1 MEVLTAPSLTPIAKA
16 VTLAYA
22 PHPFA
27 LDRRVTPVDAGLTVK
42 DACLQSGVDPNQP
55 IVIFLNGELLPVSDW
70 TKPLAHGDFLTVQ
83 AEVEG
88 GGGGG
93 SNPIAVVAMIAL
105 VVTAPYMAGYA
116 LNGTWAAATGIGA
129 SMLSTGIVMAG
140 SMVINSMFAPSMPS
154 TNFNGGA
161 YEQPSPTYS
170 LSGGSNRMRPYE
182 AMPLIMGT
190 HRIFPDATMKPYT
203 EYQGQDQY
211 LYQSFNA
218 GIVPATITD
227 FKIGT
232 TPINTF
238 SDVRLTVGGTDI
250 FPKNVDT
257 QSGFTLTSGAG
268 WVARTGSTDCYQMA
282 VDIEAILFYANDQ
295 GGIDWN
301 ECELNLEYRPVGGA
315 WLPFSEGFR
324 KAAVYREECSSGYGY
339 DEWGNYYE
347 TNNCSNVLVS
357 AADTGNKSTIGNN
370 SQKPLRLTYLFKPAT
385 VGQYEVRVRK
395 VTADSTDSRR
405 QNTINVAAIRSY
417 QIDDS
422 NYAGQNRITLTI
434 KASDQLN
441 GAVAQLSCL
450 AQAKAQ
456 VWNGSAWVEQVT
468 SNPAHWFMDFC
479 KGRTVNGRLAYGLG
493 LTNAQIDFTS
503 LLAWANFCYAEGLT
517 FNAVIDGNKTAADV
531 LNMIGRAGFGSPS
544 WASGKLGVVW
554 DGRMQPPVAVF
565 GMANIIKGSFN
576 VSYLTEQLADEF
588 IVSYVDPTDDYNQ
601 AQVRVAVQGVT
612 TPTNSTN
619 IDLMGCTSKA
629 MAGKFANY
637 LAAQQKYRRRK
648 VTWETDM
655 EGFVCQRG
663 DVVLLSHDLT
673 QWGYSGRVLA
683 ISGSTITLD
692 RSVTSSNGNY
702 LMVRHS
708 NGSMTTHTTSTVGD
722 ASVLTVSPSVTDA
735 NPLDCVYTFSP
746 LPTQGKRVKI
756 TSIQPINNNRLR
768 IIATDDDAEFYTA
781 WDGTFNEV
789 VKQTLLSNAAPAIS
803 NLNAIESLAYVGGF
817 VVSQV
822 SVGMQWSAN
831 VERAQ
836 LKWRM
841 NSGDWSSATLTTSNH
856 LINLGNAYGKL
867 ELSAVP
873 IGNSMIQGDAQ
884 NLTMPIYGKSLP
896 PAPVVGF
903 NVINSSGNGIA
914 SWDIHPDLDVRVNG
928 RFEIR
933 HTTEAAPTWEKSYW
947 LLDVAGSATSAI
959 VPVVN
964 GTYLIRAIDDTGNM
978 GNVSTFTATEAS
990 LTGFNTLATITGFNG
1005 TQNNTVV
1012 DLITGLKL
1020 ANNTLF
1026 DSIADI
1032 DSLSEPLDNVGGI
1045 VLTGELIHS
1054 DSFNFGSLK
1063 TVQIQVLPIV
1073 LAYQVNDLIDNV
1085 VDFDQLTS
1093 LESTPPTGCDA
1104 LFYVSTSQ
1112 TASANDWS
1120 AYTPFIKGEFK
1131 AWRAKFKT
1139 ALSVNSPNSNLS
1151 VTSLTITAKEK
1162 V

>member
-27 LDRRVTPVDAGLTVK
+27 LDRRLTPVDAGLTVK
-42 DACLQSGVDPNQP
+42 QACLQSGVDPNQP

-93 SNPIAVVAMIAL
+93 SNPLQVVAMIAL
-105 VVTAPYMAGYA
+105 TYFTMGAGAALWMPAGMAGTFAGFA
-116 LNGTWAAATGIGA
+116 LSGAAF
-129 SMLSTGIVMAG
+129 MAG
-140 SMVINSMFAPSMPS
+140 SMVINSVFPVATPS

-182 AMPLIMGT
+182 SMPLVMGT

-218 GIVPATITD
+218 GIVPATLTD

-238 SDVRLTVGGTDI
+238 SDVRLTVGGTDS

-257 QSGFTLTSGAG
+257 QRGFTLTSSAG
-268 WVARTGSTDCYQMA
+268 WVARTGSTYCYQMA
-282 VDIEAILFYANDQ
+282 IDIEAILFYSNDS
-295 GGIDWN
+295 GSIDWN

-324 KAAVYREECSSGYGY
+324 KGAVYREECDTSSGY
-339 DEWGNYYE
+339 DENGMYYE
-347 TNNCSNVLVS
+347 SSGCSMVLVS

-405 QNTINVAAIRSY
+405 QNTVNVAAIRSY
-417 QIDDS
+417 QIDNS
-422 NYAGQNRITLTI
+422 SYAGQNRITLTI

-456 VWNGSAWVEQVT
+456 VWSGSAWVEQAT

-503 LLAWANFCYAEGLT
+503 LLAWANFCSSEALT

-588 IVSYVDPTDDYNQ
+588 IVSYVDPSDDYNQ
-601 AQVRVAVQGVT
+601 SQVRVAVQGVT

-746 LPTQGKRVKI
+746 LATQGKRVKI

-768 IIATDDDAEFYTA
+768 IIATDDDAEFYAA
-781 WDGTFNEV
+781 WDGAFNEV
-789 VKQTLLSNAAPAIS
+789 VKQTLLSNATPSIS
-803 NLNAIESLAYVGGF
+803 NLNATESLAYVGGF

-831 VERAQ
+831 VERVQ

-903 NVINSSGNGIA
+903 NVINSSGNGLA

-990 LTGFNTLATITGFNG
+990 LTGFNTLATISGFNG
-1005 TQNNTVV
+1005 TQTNTVV
-1012 DLITGLKL
+1012 DLTTGLKL

-1026 DSIADI
+1026 DSIAAI

-1063 TVQIQVLPIV
+1063 TVQIQVLPTV

-1085 VDFDQLTS
+1085 VDFDQLAS
-1093 LESTPPTGCDA
+1093 LEASSPTGCDA

-1112 TASANDWS
+1112 TDSGTDWT

-1139 ALSVNSPNSNLS
+1139 ALSVNSPNSNIS

-1162 V
+1162 I

>member
-1 MEVLTAPSLTPIAKA
+1 MPELTPIAKA

-22 PHPFA
+22 PHPLA
-27 LDRRVTPVDAGLTVK
+27 LDRRLMQVDVGLTVK
-42 DACLQSGVDPNQP
+42 QACLQNGVDPNQP

-70 TKPLAHGDFLTVQ
+70 TRPLVHGDILTVQ

-93 SNPIAVVAMIAL
+93 SNPLSVVAMIAL
-105 VVTAPYMAGYA
+105 TYFTMGAGAA
-116 LNGTWAAATGIGA
+116 LWMPAGMTGTFAGFALSGAAF
-129 SMLSTGIVMAG
+129 MAG
-140 SMVINSMFAPSMPS
+140 SMVINSVFPVATPS

-182 AMPLIMGT
+182 AMPLVMGT

-218 GIVPATITD
+218 GIIPAVLSD

-238 SDVRLTVGGTDI
+238 SDVRLMTGSNMI
-250 FPKNVDT
+250 YSQFPKNVDT
-257 QSGFTLTSGAG
+257 QAGFTLTSGAG
-268 WVARTGSTDCYQMA
+268 WVSRTGSADCYQMA
-282 VDIEAILFYANDQ
+282 IDIEAILFYANDR
-295 GGIDWN
+295 GGIDWS

-315 WLPFSEGFR
+315 WLPFTIGHR
-324 KAAVYREECSSGYGY
+324 KNAVYRTEITESNNWNG
-339 DEWGNYYE
+339 EYYE
-347 TNNCSNVLVS
+347 SSYTETSVLVS

-370 SQKPLRLTYLFKPAT
+370 SQKPLRLTYLFMPNT

-417 QIDDS
+417 QIDNS
-422 NYAGQNRITLTI
+422 NYAGQNRIALII

-450 AQAKAQ
+450 AQARAQ
-456 VWNGSAWVEQVT
+456 CWVNASSGWQELNT

-493 LTNAQIDFTS
+493 LSDNQIDFTS
-503 LLAWANFCYAEGLT
+503 LLAWANFCTAEGLT

-588 IVSYVDPTDDYNQ
+588 IVSYVDPSDDYNQ
-601 AQVRVAVQGVT
+601 AQVRVAVQGVS

-619 IDLMGCTSKA
+619 IDLMGCTNKA

-692 RSVTSSNGNY
+692 RIVTSSNGNY
-702 LMVRHS
+702 LMVRRPDG
-708 NGSMTTHTTSTVGD
+708 NMTSHTTSTVGD
-722 ASVLTVSPSVTDA
+722 ASVLTITPAITGVSNA
-735 NPLDCVYTFSP
+735 LDCVYTFSP
-746 LPTQGKRVKI
+746 LATQGKRVKI

-768 IIATDDDAEFYTA
+768 IIATDDDAEFYSA
-781 WDGTFNEV
+781 WDGIFNDV
-789 VKQTLLSNAAPAIS
+789 VKQTMLSNAVPAIS
-803 NLNAIESLAYVGGF
+803 NLNATESLAYVGGF

-822 SVGMQWSAN
+822 SIGMHWSAY
-831 VERAQ
+831 VERVH

-841 NSGDWSSATLTTSNH
+841 NGGAWSSATLTTSNH

-867 ELSAVP
+867 EVSATP
-873 IGNSMIQGDAQ
+873 IGGSLIAGDTQ
-884 NLTMPIYGKSLP
+884 TITLPIYGKSLP

-903 NVINSSGNGIA
+903 NVINSSGNGVA

-933 HTTEAAPTWEKSYW
+933 HTTDSTPAWEKSYW
-947 LLDVAGSATSAI
+947 LLDAAGSATSAI
-959 VPVVN
+959 VPISN

-990 LTGFNTLATITGFNG
+990 LTGFNTIATITWFNG
-1005 TQNNTVV
+1005 AQVNTVV
-1012 DLITGLKL
+1012 DISTGLKL
-1020 ANNTLF
+1020 ANNALF
-1026 DSIADI
+1026 DSIASI
-1032 DSLSEPLDNVGGI
+1032 DSLAEPLDNVGGV
-1045 VLTGELIHS
+1045 VLSGELIHS

-1063 TVQIQVLPIV
+1063 TVQIQAMPTV

-1085 VDFDQLTS
+1085 PDFDS
-1093 LESTPPTGCDA
+1093 LVKLEATAPTGCDA
-1104 LFYVSTSQ
+1104 LFYISTSP

-1131 AWRAKFKT
+1131 AWRARFKT
-1139 ALSVNSPNSNLS
+1139 ALSVNSPNSNIS

-1162 V
+1162 I